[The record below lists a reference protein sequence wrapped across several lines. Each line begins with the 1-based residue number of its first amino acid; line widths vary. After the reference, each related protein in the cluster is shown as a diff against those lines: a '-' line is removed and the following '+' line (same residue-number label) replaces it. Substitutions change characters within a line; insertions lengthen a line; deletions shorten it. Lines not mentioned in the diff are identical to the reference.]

1 MSKESFRGCLVQGGL
16 SALALLALGGL
27 ISQMSWENYEE
38 NKRLRDQESAE
49 PYRGPDRINPPSQEF
64 QYVPPQ
70 QQTMP
75 ETAPFPVYPSQQEQ
89 SVDNCAVYP
98 DGVKHRDDVC
108 VNGQCGGTFFGR
120 RGPGI
125 DDSWK
130 VDGYDQ
136 NGNRFEA
143 DCTNT
148 PRSAVVPDPN
158 N

>member
-16 SALALLALGGL
+16 SALALLGLYGL
-27 ISQMSWENYEE
+27 ISNMSWENYEE
-38 NKRLRDQESAE
+38 NMRLREQELAE
-49 PYRGPDRINPPSQEF
+49 PYRGPSRVKPPTQE
-64 QYVPPQ
+64 YHYAPPQ
-70 QQTMP
+70 QSKP
-75 ETAPFPVYPSQQEQ
+75 ETAPSSVYPSQQEQ
-89 SVDNCAVYP
+89 PVDNCAVYP
-98 DGVKHRDDVC
+98 DGVKHRDSVC

-136 NGNRFEA
+136 NGNRIKA
-143 DCTNT
+143 DCTDT
-148 PRSAVVPDPN
+148 PRSAVIPDPN